1 MGVCLDMNYKK
12 DLYRR
17 KGWRLGK
24 SKDMVG
30 LSMWV
35 LGIEMVGD
43 SLSTEQASLA
53 GVSSGRPSFHCR
65 FWVVHFVPR
74 FFSF

>member
-1 MGVCLDMNYKK
+1 MGVYLDMNYKK

-30 LSMWV
+30 LSMLV
-35 LGIEMVGD
+35 LGIKMVCD
-43 SLSTEQASLA
+43 SLSTEQESTAGAS
-53 GVSSGRPSFHCR
+53 SRRPSFHFR
-65 FWVVHFVPR
+65 FWVVHFVPG
-74 FFSF
+74 FFR

>member
-1 MGVCLDMNYKK
+1 MGVYLDMNYK

-35 LGIEMVGD
+35 LGIKMEGD
-43 SLSTEQASLA
+43 SLSTEQASMA
-53 GVSSGRPSFHCR
+53 GASSGRPSFHCR
-65 FWVVHFVPR
+65 YWVVHFVPG
-74 FFSF
+74 FFR